1 MSGRK
6 SHACSSCIRKKK
18 KCLCGT
24 NQNRTPRTNQNRSP
38 RTAVR
43 PKRARHNGVKY
54 TPTTILRD
62 HASFFFNT
70 ESFALKPAEKRKKSR
85 AREARRM
92 ERQKTKQKI
101 CLRHWQRL
109 H

>member
-6 SHACSSCIRKKK
+6 SHAFPSCIRKKK

-24 NQNRTPRTNQNRSP
+24 NQNRTPRTNQNRTP

-43 PKRARHNGVKY
+43 PKRARHNGGKY

-70 ESFALKPAEKRKKSR
+70 NDMCAICGHIRDCERIGGFGREKGQYFWIRVF
-85 AREARRM
+85 
-92 ERQKTKQKI
+92 
-101 CLRHWQRL
+101 LWL
-109 H
+109 

>member
-24 NQNRTPRTNQNRSP
+24 NQNRTPRTNQNRTP

-43 PKRARHNGVKY
+43 PKRARHNAVKY

-62 HASFFFNT
+62 HASFFLIQR
-70 ESFALKPAEKRKKSR
+70 ERKAELEKQDEWKGKKQNKRY
-85 AREARRM
+85 A
-92 ERQKTKQKI
+92 
-101 CLRHWQRL
+101 
-109 H
+109 